1 MKAAYYQENGGP
13 EVLRYGS
20 VPDPQL
26 AEDAV
31 LIRVDYIS
39 VEGMDMVC
47 RHLIPFEDQQHIAG
61 CQAAGTVEA
70 LGSTVTGFRIGDR
83 VVGFNFGGSH
93 AELFAAPQGSVW
105 HVPEGMDLALAAV
118 VPLTFGTAHDS
129 LHAFG
134 QVRPGMD
141 VLVHGATLGVG
152 IAAVQLAKAAGA
164 KVTGT
169 ALGDERLSRI
179 APLGLD
185 HAIDYRDPDRVKRF
199 REITFGKG
207 FDLVID
213 SGAGMEKDSIVQTVR
228 PGARYAIAGV
238 ASARMPQFGYLEMIM
253 HGLNVAGISIA
264 HAMHTPRGHAVVSEL
279 LESAARGEIQMPIEH
294 EFALCEVEEAHRFV
308 MEGQPFGRVV
318 MRP

>member
-1 MKAAYYQENGGP
+1 MKAAYYLESGGP
-13 EVLRYGS
+13 DALYYGS
-20 VPDPQL
+20 VPDPAL

-31 LIRVDYIS
+31 LIRVEYIS

-47 RHLIPFEDQQHIAG
+47 RYLAPLTEEQHVAG

-70 LGSTVTGFRIGDR
+70 LGGAVTGFRVGDR

-105 HVPEGMDLALAAV
+105 HVPEGLDLALAAV
-118 VPLTFGTAHDS
+118 IPLTFGTAHEC

-141 VLVHGATLGVG
+141 VLIHGATLGVG
-152 IAAVQLAKAAGA
+152 IAAVQLGRAAGA
-164 KVTGT
+164 RLTGT
-169 ALGDERLSRI
+169 ALGDDRLARI

-185 HAIDYRDPDRVKRF
+185 HAIDYRGADKTKRL

-207 FDLVID
+207 FDLVVD
-213 SGAGMEKDSIVQTVR
+213 SGTGMEKDSIVAGVR
-228 PGARYAIAGV
+228 PGARYAVAGV
-238 ASARMPQFGYLEMIM
+238 ASPKTPQFGYFELIS
-253 HGLNVAGISIA
+253 HGLTVSGITIA

-279 LESAARGEIQMPIEH
+279 LESAARGEIEMPIEH
-294 EFALCEVEEAHRFV
+294 EFALCEAEEAHRFV
-308 MEGQPFGRVV
+308 MEGHPFGRVV